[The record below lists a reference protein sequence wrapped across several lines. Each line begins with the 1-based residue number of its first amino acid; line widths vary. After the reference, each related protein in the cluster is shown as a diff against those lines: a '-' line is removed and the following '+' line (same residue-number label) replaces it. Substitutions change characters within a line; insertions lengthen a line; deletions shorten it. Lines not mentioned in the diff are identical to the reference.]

1 MNKGMNVFIL
11 GIGDTNGAPIPT
23 GNGGYLTDN
32 TGNTVMTRLNE
43 QMCREVAEAGKGT
56 YIHVDNTSAAQERLN
71 DELSKLQQGSMK
83 SVVYSEYN
91 EQFQVFGILCVLL
104 LIIEICINE
113 TMNPF
118 FKKIRI
124 FKSGK

>member
-1 MNKGMNVFIL
+1 MKKGMNVFIL

-23 GNGGYLTDN
+23 GRGGYMTDN

-43 QMCREVAEAGKGT
+43 QMCREIASAGKGT

-83 SVVYSEYN
+83 SVIYSEYN

-113 TMNPF
+113 TVNPF
-118 FKKIRI
+118 FSKIRI
-124 FKSGK
+124 FHKK

>member
-1 MNKGMNVFIL
+1 
-11 GIGDTNGAPIPT
+11 
-23 GNGGYLTDN
+23 
-32 TGNTVMTRLNE
+32 MTRLNE
-43 QMCREVAEAGKGT
+43 QMCREVASAGKGT

-91 EQFQVFGILCVLL
+91 EQFQVFGILCILFI
-104 LIIEICINE
+104 IIEICVNE

-118 FKKIRI
+118 FSKIRI
-124 FKSGK
+124 FKTSTK